1 LKALHPSD
9 VALEVQGVPDRSC
22 NPTVM
27 QHFNSISNFSVPAD
41 TVGPWT
47 AQFQFLPNPV
57 SFGWLRT
64 LTNGETSI
72 LGSQN
77 ILNTQIEGDNITDK
91 TVSFLSTNDRWRLA
105 YYGVTIHLNAPTLAD
120 QGTVAC
126 CQRPLTF
133 REFTFG
139 VPTSGSGSDTPIATI
154 KMLRPED
161 NDDNSTDYPNYD
173 KMMSMPNAYTGN
185 ARDGV
190 YAPLRLEKPDFDW
203 STRHDQCYWINA
215 EHATGLDRGFTE
227 LDTSLSPTLPYP
239 LQVVPAYYN
248 TSTKVFGGGVGVPFL
263 SENAIDCVFRG
274 MSVNATIT
282 VTIRMGIES
291 EVLPSSTY
299 SMFQAPSPENDP
311 VALKTYA
318 ALRRTM
324 KDAYPAEYNDLN
336 KLWALIKSGLKS
348 AAPFLSAVNPLLGM
362 AASKGPG
369 LVDQAVKYIDR
380 PKKKVAVVPVPPPKR
395 RVKEIVVEQVRPK
408 APVVKVEKVIRS
420 VPIKKRA

>member
-1 LKALHPSD
+1 
-9 VALEVQGVPDRSC
+9 
-22 NPTVM
+22 M
-27 QHFNSISNFSVPAD
+27 
-41 TVGPWT
+41 
-47 AQFQFLPNPV
+47 
-57 SFGWLRT
+57 
-64 LTNGETSI
+64 
-72 LGSQN
+72 
-77 ILNTQIEGDNITDK
+77 
-91 TVSFLSTNDRWRLA
+91 
-105 YYGVTIHLNAPTLAD
+105 
-120 QGTVAC
+120 
-126 CQRPLTF
+126 
-133 REFTFG
+133 
-139 VPTSGSGSDTPIATI
+139 
-154 KMLRPED
+154 
-161 NDDNSTDYPNYD
+161 
-173 KMMSMPNAYTGN
+173 
-185 ARDGV
+185 
-190 YAPLRLEKPDFDW
+190 
-203 STRHDQCYWINA
+203 
-215 EHATGLDRGFTE
+215 
-227 LDTSLSPTLPYP
+227 
-239 LQVVPAYYN
+239 
-248 TSTKVFGGGVGVPFL
+248 PFL

-369 LVDQAVKYIDR
+369 LVDQVVKYIDR